1 MVLQC
6 RRSKRGMAIAAVN
19 NHMECACMVSV
30 SMIYICA
37 PTAKGYTG
45 VLNGPGVEYP
55 NMEPATWYVF
65 YYTPLVGTWAS
76 KHWHNYAS
84 HCSRSI
90 SRSYQYLCHT
100 AKKYRMQQNTEVV
113 HHQHY
118 IVHLLSAPHRLQLFA
133 LIVTRTLHYPCRTH
147 IS

>member
-55 NMEPATWYVF
+55 NMEPATWYLF
-65 YYTPLVGTWAS
+65 YYTPLVGTWARVLRANIGTIMRPIVLVVS
-76 KHWHNYAS
+76 LDRINTCATPPKSTGCNKIQKS
-84 HCSRSI
+84 FTI
-90 SRSYQYLCHT
+90 STTSFTSYQ
-100 AKKYRMQQNTEVV
+100 
-113 HHQHY
+113 HH
-118 IVHLLSAPHRLQLFA
+118 IVCNSSR
-133 LIVTRTLHYPCRTH
+133 
-147 IS
+147 